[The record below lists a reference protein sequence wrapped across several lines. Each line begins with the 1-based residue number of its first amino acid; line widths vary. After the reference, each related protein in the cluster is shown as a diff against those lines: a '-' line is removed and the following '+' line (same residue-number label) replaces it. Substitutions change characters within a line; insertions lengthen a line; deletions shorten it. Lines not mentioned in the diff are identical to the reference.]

1 MCAGHKPERVT
12 LHSGSVMV
20 LFVWVR
26 TLRHILGRGCWRL
39 GFHTASLTPKLAPL
53 TPHLQQL
60 ADIVISVWFTSAF
73 QPARS
78 MSLHTLSVLLTMSPV
93 PSVMC
98 SSNIHIM
105 KEQVSEQPCF
115 TQDVTVRLRCV
126 WPHRQLPAQ
135 YLARRRRARLLN
147 E

>member
-1 MCAGHKPERVT
+1 MCAGHNPERFA
-12 LHSGSVMV
+12 LHSGSITV

-39 GFHTASLTPKLAPL
+39 GFHPASLTPKLAPL

-73 QPARS
+73 QPVCS
-78 MSLHTLSVLLTMSPV
+78 MSLRTLSVLLTMSPV
-93 PSVMC
+93 PSVTC
-98 SSNIHIM
+98 NSNIHIM

-115 TQDVTVRLRCV
+115 TPDVTIHLRCV
-126 WPHRQLPAQ
+126 RPHCQLPAL
-135 YLARRRRARLLN
+135 YLARRRPARLLN